1 MIARAHMACWLEYPV
16 YGVYVCPSYQ
26 ESSCCFRMSL
36 FSSPMQGCSSLLQVR
51 DEELNQAGLRMLCVR
66 QIVNCKMKE
75 KVNLTIRCLN
85 VAIIYYSVWILTNC
99 SAGSSNPS
107 KIFSPFRKQGCMIVN
122 WSVSNTQKDT
132 YVLKSR
138 FSWDLSEISDANQ
151 TMASVKGLGLRE
163 QDHTILRRILTPWRA
178 ECRVIVVQ

>member
-1 MIARAHMACWLEYPV
+1 MHAHTWFVDLNTQHLTV

-75 KVNLTIRCLN
+75 KVNLTVRWLN
-85 VAIIYYSVWILTNC
+85 VAIICYSDWTLTIC
-99 SAGSSNPS
+99 SARSSNSS
-107 KIFSPFRKQGCMIVN
+107 KIFSPFRQQECTRQLVRVTMTMTIIL
-122 WSVSNTQKDT
+122 SHT
-132 YVLKSR
+132 YVLQ
-138 FSWDLSEISDANQ
+138 LPE
-151 TMASVKGLGLRE
+151 
-163 QDHTILRRILTPWRA
+163 
-178 ECRVIVVQ
+178 